1 MRRVCYII
9 GAGLT
14 KALETDR
21 ANRVPL
27 MWDFVSVLADHI
39 ASDVVL
45 TTLTTLEVA
54 GAYEYSKPEW
64 KVMAKALNKSAP
76 PADRAT
82 YATILRR
89 RPAENI
95 ERLLQNAYARR
106 RDDIYADTVP
116 ARFSFAI
123 NDVFARIG
131 WNVRK
136 QILIDF
142 LWRQFALPDTTHTFI
157 NYNYDLVLD
166 SCVREASGG
175 KWSPVT
181 GYGVPFQHVLHVDE
195 AGEHMQ
201 QFGGSGGAY
210 SLLTPHLAGSTS
222 ATSDIR
228 IVKPHGSLNWAAEFE
243 GNYHFTDRD
252 PLLLLR
258 SDGAIA
264 YYPPFDALQVEGTQP
279 GEIGFD
285 AALMIVPP
293 QDTAAESSEPAYL
306 SAMWP
311 SCREALESA
320 DDILIIGW
328 SMPFT
333 DKCEVKRIGCALAE
347 RTNAPRV
354 AVVNLNADYGY
365 FMRVAEVC
373 GVPVSELVIFNDGF
387 ADFAS
392 AYSG

>member
-14 KALETDR
+14 KALEMDR

-27 MWDFVSVLADHI
+27 MGDFVSVLADHI

-54 GAYEYSKPEW
+54 GAYEYSTPEW
-64 KVMAKALNKSAP
+64 SAMATTLGTAASA
-76 PADRAT
+76 ADRDAF
-82 YATILRR
+82 ATILRR

-106 RDDIYADTVP
+106 RSDIYADTVP
-116 ARFSFAI
+116 TRFSFAI
-123 NDVFARIG
+123 NDVFGRIG
-131 WNVRK
+131 WNVQR

-142 LWRQFALPDTTHTFI
+142 LQPQFTLPDTTHTFI
-157 NYNYDLVLD
+157 DYNYDLVLE
-166 SCVREASGG
+166 SCVHAAAGG
-175 KWSPVT
+175 AWSPVT
-181 GYGVPFQHVLHVDE
+181 GYGIPFHHVLHVDE

-210 SLLTPHLAGSTS
+210 SLLPPHLATRTS
-222 ATSDIR
+222 ATSSIR
-228 IVKPHGSLNWAAEFE
+228 ILKPHGSLNWAAEFE
-243 GNYHFTDRD
+243 GNYHFTDRH

-264 YYPPFDALQVEGTQP
+264 YYPPFDALQIEGTQP

-285 AALMIVPP
+285 AALVIVPP
-293 QDTAAESSEPAYL
+293 QDAVESNVPVFL
-306 SAMWP
+306 SNMWP
-311 SCREALESA
+311 TCRDALAHA
-320 DDILIIGW
+320 DDIVIIGW
-328 SMPFT
+328 SMPLT
-333 DKCEVKRIGCALAE
+333 DKREVQRMGCALAD
-347 RTNAPRV
+347 RAKAPCVTV
-354 AVVNLNADYGY
+354 ANLNADYAY
-365 FMRVAEVC
+365 FARVAEVC
-373 GVPVSELVIFNDGF
+373 GVPVSELVIFNGGF